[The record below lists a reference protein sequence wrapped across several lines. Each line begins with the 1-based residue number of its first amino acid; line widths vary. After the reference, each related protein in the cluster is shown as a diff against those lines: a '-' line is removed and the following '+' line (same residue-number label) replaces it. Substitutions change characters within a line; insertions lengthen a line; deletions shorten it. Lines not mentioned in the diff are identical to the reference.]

1 MSIDNNKKELID
13 YFDDNFEVTC
23 DIGLSEKQVDV
34 TDDGYKDV
42 LEALSELDNTQ
53 SFDYLEANKT
63 RTINLDKYLEEN
75 EEIRRHI
82 EAESQNPLEKAL
94 ESCKKI
100 IHTFTPGKK

>member
-1 MSIDNNKKELID
+1 MSIDNRKEILE
-13 YFDDNFEVTC
+13 YFDENFEVTC
-23 DIGLSEKQVDV
+23 DIEVPETQVDV

-63 RTINLDKYLEEN
+63 RTINLEEYLAAED
-75 EEIRRHI
+75 EIKRRI
-82 EAESQNPLEKAL
+82 EADSMNPLEKAL